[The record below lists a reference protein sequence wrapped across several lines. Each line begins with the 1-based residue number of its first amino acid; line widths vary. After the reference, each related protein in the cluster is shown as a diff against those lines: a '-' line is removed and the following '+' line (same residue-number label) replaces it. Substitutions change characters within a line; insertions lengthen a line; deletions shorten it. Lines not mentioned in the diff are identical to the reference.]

1 MSSQEST
8 GDGGVSKIRRI
19 ARILSIVVILFA
31 LFMLISHVFF
41 DDVEA
46 GVEVEIKKYE
56 MLGPIFMFIS
66 VFSLGLAWRWELL
79 GGVLNILFFIF
90 FYVSYWAVNNQPLP
104 LRAVPILGL
113 AIVPGILFLVCWN
126 KSRQAPLESA

>member
-8 GDGGVSKIRRI
+8 GNAVNKIRRI
-19 ARILSIVVILFA
+19 ARIWSVVVILFA
-31 LFMLISHVFF
+31 VIMLIGEVVSPHG
-41 DDVEA
+41 EE
-46 GVEVEIKKYE
+46 GVEIKDYE
-56 MLGPIFMFIS
+56 MLGPIFMMIS

-90 FYVSYWAVNNQPLP
+90 MYLSYWAVNDRPFPLP
-104 LRAVPILGL
+104 AILILGL

-126 KSRQAPLESA
+126 KSRQPPLEPA